1 MRGSAGS
8 RDEPLDAV
16 ELALALSRAP
26 RRVDQVRA
34 QPLPAGVGCVLRVAT
49 QEGATLGEVE
59 GATGAERGELIDAA
73 YFFIESVLLHASSD
87 AWRTLGLAPDASPEQ
102 LKEHHRLL
110 I

>member
-8 RDEPLDAV
+8 RDEPLDAM

-49 QEGATLGEVE
+49 RESATLGEVAA
-59 GATGAERGELIDAA
+59 ATGAERAELIDAA
-73 YFFIESVLLHASSD
+73 YFFIEGVLLHGSAD
-87 AWRTLGLAPDASPEQ
+87 AWRTLGVAPDANPEQ
-102 LKEHHRLL
+102 IKEHHRLL
-110 I
+110 